1 LPAQL
6 KAWSAE
12 VSDAVTQTPATQPP
26 ATPPAAPQV
35 LLEASHVK
43 KYFPIMGGILRHQVG
58 SVYAVDDVSLQIFRG
73 EKFGLVGESG
83 CGKTTFGRTILR
95 LEKATGG
102 TVSMAGQDVLAL
114 NGQALRRMRR
124 RMQIIFQDPY
134 GSLNPRMP
142 ISDIIGEGLLAQ
154 ADKVNGWGNRTIRDK
169 RVGDYLEA
177 VGLRSDY
184 SRRYPHEFSGG
195 QRQRIGI
202 ARALALDPEF
212 VVCDEPV
219 SALDVSIQSQIL
231 NLLSDLRSQF
241 NLTYLFIAHNLSV
254 VQYFC
259 ERIGVMYLGKLVE
272 VAPTDVLYA
281 HPQHPYAVALLSAV
295 PVPDPRVRKKRLV
308 LKGDVPSPANPPSG
322 CRFHTRCWLREEL
335 GNPEEC
341 STIDPPL
348 REIGGGHM
356 TACHFAEKVT
366 AQAAQEAAAAQS
378 VIETSTALPD

>member
-1 LPAQL
+1 MGDMSTSTAQPA
-6 KAWSAE
+6 AAP
-12 VSDAVTQTPATQPP
+12 VAPNPATV
-26 ATPPAAPQV
+26 ASGVEV
-35 LLEASHVK
+35 LLDAANVK
-43 KYFPIMGGILRHQVG
+43 KYFPIMGGVLRHQIG
-58 SVYAVDDVSLQIFRG
+58 SVYAVDDVSLQIYRG

-95 LEKATGG
+95 LEQASGG
-102 TVSMAGQDVLAL
+102 SVSMGGQDVLAL
-114 NGQALRRMRR
+114 KGDALKKMRR

-154 ADKVNGWGNRTIRDK
+154 ADKANQWGTRSIRDN

-177 VGLRSDY
+177 VGLRRDY

-202 ARALALDPEF
+202 ARALALAPEF

-231 NLLSDLRSQF
+231 NLLSDLRSEF

-259 ERIGVMYLGKLVE
+259 DRIGVMYLGKLVE
-272 VAPTDVLYA
+272 VAATDVLYA
-281 HPQHPYAVALLSAV
+281 SPQHPYSVALLSAI
-295 PVPDPRVRKKRLV
+295 PVADPRVKKRRLV
-308 LKGDVPSPANPPSG
+308 LRGDVPSPANPPSG
-322 CRFHTRCWLREEL
+322 CRFHTRCWLRERL
-335 GNPEEC
+335 GNPAEC
-341 STIDPPL
+341 STTEPPL
-348 REIGGGHM
+348 RSLGSGHQV
-356 TACHFAEKVT
+356 ACHFADQVT
-366 AQAAQEAAAAQS
+366 AQAVQESAATQSIIDTAAA
-378 VIETSTALPD
+378 VED

>member
-1 LPAQL
+1 
-6 KAWSAE
+6 
-12 VSDAVTQTPATQPP
+12 VSDTLNQNPPISTQ
-26 ATPPAAPQV
+26 AAPYADVAADAASREV
-35 LLEASHVK
+35 LLSAQNIK
-43 KYFPIMGGILRHQVG
+43 KYFPIMGGLLRHQIG
-58 SVYAVDDVSLQIFRG
+58 SVYAVDDVSLTIYRG

-114 NGQALRRMRR
+114 QGNALKRMRR

-142 ISDIIGEGLLAQ
+142 VSDIIGEGLLAQ
-154 ADKVNGWGNRTIRDK
+154 ADKTNGWGKRSIRDG
-169 RVGDYLEA
+169 RVEDYLEA
-177 VGLRSDY
+177 VGLRRDY

-231 NLLSDLRSQF
+231 NLLSDLQSRF

-254 VQYFC
+254 VEYFC
-259 ERIGVMYLGKLVE
+259 DRIGVMYLGKLVE
-272 VAPTDVLYA
+272 VADTDALYA
-281 HPQHPYAVALLSAV
+281 TPQHPYSVALLSAI
-295 PVPDPRVRKKRLV
+295 PLPDPRVRKKRLV
-308 LKGDVPSPANPPSG
+308 LKGDVPSPANPPTG
-322 CRFHTRCWLREEL
+322 CRFHTRCWLRERL
-335 GNPEEC
+335 GNPAEC
-341 STIDPPL
+341 STVEPVL
-348 REIGGGHM
+348 RTTTGSHQV
-356 TACHFAEKVT
+356 ACHFAEQVT
-366 AQAAQEAAAAQS
+366 LEAVQDSAARQS
-378 VIETSTALPD
+378 VIDTAIDA

>member
-1 LPAQL
+1 
-6 KAWSAE
+6 
-12 VSDAVTQTPATQPP
+12 
-26 ATPPAAPQV
+26 
-35 LLEASHVK
+35 
-43 KYFPIMGGILRHQVG
+43 MGGVLRHQIG

-95 LEKATGG
+95 LEHATGG
-102 TVSMAGQDVLAL
+102 AVSMAGQDVLAL
-114 NGQALRRMRR
+114 KGDALTKMRR

-154 ADKVNGWGNRTIRDK
+154 ADKTNGWGKRSIRDD

-177 VGLRSDY
+177 VGLRRDY

-202 ARALALDPEF
+202 ARALALAPEF

-231 NLLSDLRSQF
+231 NLLSDLRAEF

-259 ERIGVMYLGKLVE
+259 DRIGVMYLGKLVE
-272 VAPTDVLYA
+272 VATTDDLYA
-281 HPQHPYAVALLSAV
+281 SPQHPYSVALLSAI
-295 PVPDPRVRKKRLV
+295 PVADPRVKKRRLV
-308 LKGDVPSPANPPSG
+308 LRGDVPSPANPPSG
-322 CRFHTRCWLREEL
+322 CRFHTRCWLRERL
-335 GNPEEC
+335 GNPAEC
-341 STIDPPL
+341 STTEPVL
-348 REIGGGHM
+348 KKVSNGHIV
-356 TACHFAEKVT
+356 ACHFADQVT
-366 AQAAQEAAAAQS
+366 AQAVQEAAEAQS
-378 VIETSTALPD
+378 AIDTAAAAED

>member
-1 LPAQL
+1 MGNN
-6 KAWSAE
+6 
-12 VSDAVTQTPATQPP
+12 
-26 ATPPAAPQV
+26 V
-35 LLEASHVK
+35 LLDASNVK
-43 KYFPIMGGILRHQVG
+43 KYFPIMGGILRHQIG
-58 SVYAVDDVSLQIFRG
+58 SVYAVDDVSVQVYRG

-102 TVSMAGQDVLAL
+102 SVSMDGQDVLAL
-114 NGQALRRMRR
+114 EGGALKKMRR

-154 ADKVNGWGNRTIRDK
+154 ADKVNSWGVRTVRDK

-177 VGLRSDY
+177 VGLRRDY

-231 NLLSDLRSQF
+231 NLLSDLQSRF

-254 VQYFC
+254 VEYFC
-259 ERIGVMYLGKLVE
+259 DRIGVMYLGKLVE
-272 VAPTDVLYA
+272 IADTDKLYGK
-281 HPQHPYAVALLSAV
+281 PQHPYSVALLSAI

-308 LKGDVPSPANPPSG
+308 LRGDVPSPANPPTG
-322 CRFHTRCWLREEL
+322 CRFHTRCWLRERL
-335 GNPEEC
+335 GNPAEC
-341 STIDPPL
+341 SAVEPVL
-348 REIGGGHM
+348 RTTNGSHQV
-356 TACHFAEKVT
+356 ACHFAEQVT
-366 AQAAQEAAAAQS
+366 SEAVQDSAAAQS
-378 VIETSTALPD
+378 VIDTAIDL